1 MPPVGSRAGF
11 ACAAERDAGQRER
24 AEWISEL
31 PSWFDQPLFLA
42 NERRLGVRHA
52 DTSPNRKLSARVLI
66 TTSTREMR

>member
-1 MPPVGSRAGF
+1 MGQIILGSIARILR
-11 ACAAERDAGQRER
+11 RDRAGQRER